1 MQQIQAL
8 VGACMTAE
16 AATEADVHE
25 MMAMEVPSTA
35 AGMCLNACV
44 MEKTGI
50 TVDGV
55 FSVENS
61 VHAAKLITDNNAE
74 KMEVV
79 AAITANCGVELAA
92 IASPDRCEYAKQI
105 GVCNTAGALEHGYL
119 QRDLLSP

>member
-1 MQQIQAL
+1 
-8 VGACMTAE
+8 MTAE
-16 AATEADVHE
+16 GATEEDMYE

-61 VHAAKLITDNNAE
+61 VLAAKRITDNNAD
-74 KMEVV
+74 KMKAVV
-79 AAITANCGVELAA
+79 AITADCAVKLAA

-105 GVCNTAGALEHGYL
+105 GECNTAGGLEHGYL